1 LYQVVQRE
9 LRTLVQMCEEKNR
22 PLPTF
27 VVQEFEK
34 FLRCGILAHGFARVR
49 CCDCGHDRLV
59 GFSCKRRGF
68 CPSCYGKWMAEK
80 SAHLVDRVFDQIPV
94 RQWVLAL
101 PIPFRFLLAYNGS
114 LQSAVLKCFIDS
126 VSRYLRHKAKR
137 EYNLTSVKEAHPAFV
152 TGIHR
157 SDSSAKL
164 NLHFHTL
171 CPDGVFIEDYHKG
184 PMSFAEVSPPTHKE
198 IEAVAI
204 ETCHRTIRMLTK
216 RGLWLD
222 GDFLQDNIPDT
233 DPALASFA
241 AASIQG
247 RLLLG
252 SNAGG
257 QEMRVRGA
265 AARDD
270 VHQDPNASRGYDFN
284 LHAKRRVEADDP
296 EGLEKLCRY
305 ILRPPIAN
313 SRLTWMGNDKV
324 ALTLKRPWSDGT
336 TQLVFTPLEFVQRLI
351 PLIPMPGTNRLR
363 FHGAFAPNSPY
374 RSRVVPRPCS
384 DEAPSRDH
392 VQTDVGEAGASNKG
406 GHKADEHQSTSPSAH
421 SDCRHQ
427 SPASK
432 SKSLGWAKC
441 MARVFDLDVLTCPK
455 CKGDMQILSF
465 ITDTPVIKKILNSV
479 GLSTAPP
486 TAHPA
491 KGQMRFEYDYDAA

>member
-1 LYQVVQRE
+1 
-9 LRTLVQMCEEKNR
+9 
-22 PLPTF
+22 
-27 VVQEFEK
+27 
-34 FLRCGILAHGFARVR
+34 
-49 CCDCGHDRLV
+49 
-59 GFSCKRRGF
+59 
-68 CPSCYGKWMAEK
+68 
-80 SAHLVDRVFDQIPV
+80 
-94 RQWVLAL
+94 
-101 PIPFRFLLAYNGS
+101 
-114 LQSAVLKCFIDS
+114 
-126 VSRYLRHKAKR
+126 
-137 EYNLTSVKEAHPAFV
+137 
-152 TGIHR
+152 
-157 SDSSAKL
+157 
-164 NLHFHTL
+164 
-171 CPDGVFIEDYHKG
+171 
-184 PMSFAEVSPPTHKE
+184 
-198 IEAVAI
+198 
-204 ETCHRTIRMLTK
+204 
-216 RGLWLD
+216 
-222 GDFLQDNIPDT
+222 
-233 DPALASFA
+233 
-241 AASIQG
+241 
-247 RLLLG
+247 
-252 SNAGG
+252 
-257 QEMRVRGA
+257 
-265 AARDD
+265 
-270 VHQDPNASRGYDFN
+270 
-284 LHAKRRVEADDP
+284 VEADDP

-455 CKGDMQILSF
+455 CKGDMQIISF

-479 GLSTAPP
+479 GPRVSAGLADRVTGQKSALRVLSTGKMFGGGSID
-486 TAHPA
+486 PA
-491 KGQMRFEYDYDAA
+491 KTSFRARWPQQDSWLVATGAKPVDTLNRTANRSPCKGPDAIRV